1 MIIFSCLNYIVFVP
15 MLYTLVLIVKC
26 YAFSLSTTLLCPLL
40 DFISL
45 MQFPCF
51 VALVE
56 CWTCKWFFALNLLA
70 CMSGCSFLVWMS
82 IMVTIYSDCLFLVKP
97 WFIGYSTLLDH
108 IVLAP
113 MHYKFS
119 AYNDHTVLL
128 FFRRCLFLWF
138 KSYTDSRIRC
148 KSFVQLFPTHMLS
161 LEFVLGFCHGIAKG
175 EDCKVEF
182 IQLLVWFIP
191 CQICL

>member
-1 MIIFSCLNYIVFVP
+1 MIMFSCLNYIVFVP

-70 CMSGCSFLVWMS
+70 CMSGCSFLVWM
-82 IMVTIYSDCLFLVKP
+82 IIVVTIYSDCTFFGQAMVYWLFHFAWSYCACSYALQVFCIQWSYCVVVFQEMLV
-97 WFIGYSTLLDH
+97 L
-108 IVLAP
+108 
-113 MHYKFS
+113 M
-119 AYNDHTVLL
+119 
-128 FFRRCLFLWF
+128 
-138 KSYTDSRIRC
+138 
-148 KSFVQLFPTHMLS
+148 VQELHRF
-161 LEFVLGFCHGIAKG
+161 
-175 EDCKVEF
+175 
-182 IQLLVWFIP
+182 
-191 CQICL
+191 